1 MKTEGLILTGVIGF
15 CALFG
20 VGVSQASAPMVH
32 SIEGT
37 VSEIKDSNSD
47 TGSEASI
54 DSLRTAL
61 KAHYPNLEVSDEALN
76 SLSCAEETG
85 FVGQKSCYKGATKEV
100 KRYGKAAVVM
110 DGTTVGV
117 QLASMPGGAYLL
129 K

>member
-1 MKTEGLILTGVIGF
+1 MKTEGLILTGVISF

-20 VGVSQASAPMVH
+20 VGVSQASAPMVN

-37 VSEIKDSNSD
+37 VSEIKESNSD

-54 DSLRTAL
+54 ESLRNDL

-85 FVGQKSCYKGATKEV
+85 FMGQKSCYKGATKEV
-100 KRYGKAAVVM
+100 KRYGKANIVM
-110 DGTTVGV
+110 DGKASAV